1 MAPRKDAFLGTGWG
15 FPPEFSARTGSVR
28 MVSGI
33 ADIEESLSI
42 LFSTVPGERVM
53 LPDYGCDLRRFLFR
67 PATTALLEEIADAVS
82 VAVDRWEK
90 RIDLLACDVR
100 PDGDE
105 PALVHVELSY
115 LVRRTNR
122 KGNWVYPFYL
132 GEATPA
138 EKP

>member
-1 MAPRKDAFLGTGWG
+1 
-15 FPPEFSARTGSVR
+15 

-33 ADIEESLSI
+33 PDIEESLTI

-67 PATTALLEEIADAVS
+67 PATTALLAEIGDAVS
-82 VAVDRWEK
+82 IAVDRWEK

-105 PALVHVELSY
+105 PGLVHVELSY

-132 GEATPA
+132 GDALSA
-138 EKP
+138 DGH